1 MASLALPGPL
11 SQARD
16 EERDT
21 GQQSAGGSRGEH
33 RNTRNREEKR
43 AKQIV
48 AYFLL
53 HSELRLRSRESGTE
67 CSIETGMDSQDPA
80 TSHHPHSQVTKELSK
95 GVPAW

>member
-11 SQARD
+11 CQARD

-33 RNTRNREEKR
+33 SQEEEKR
-43 AKQIV
+43 AQQIV

-95 GVPAW
+95 VVPAW